1 MPGLG
6 VGAGVACGRRRRI
19 AIEGGEMG
27 RVVIKGLQELLISP
41 ESSHLSKQG
50 MGQPFRTVANAKRR
64 LNPTL
69 KVLRE

>member
-19 AIEGGEMG
+19 AIEGGEIG
-27 RVVIKGLQELLISP
+27 RVGVKGLQELLIP
-41 ESSHLSKQG
+41 LEAFYLSKQG
-50 MGQPFRTVANAKRR
+50 MNQLFRTVANVKRR